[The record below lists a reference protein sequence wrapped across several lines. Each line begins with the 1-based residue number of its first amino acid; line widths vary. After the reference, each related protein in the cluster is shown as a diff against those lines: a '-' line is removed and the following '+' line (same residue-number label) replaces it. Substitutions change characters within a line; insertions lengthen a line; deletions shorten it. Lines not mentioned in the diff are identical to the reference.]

1 MFIKT
6 DKTARQIRQD
16 FFDYFVE
23 RGHTLV
29 PSAPV
34 VPADDPTLLFT
45 NAGMNQFK
53 DVFLATGTRNY
64 RRAVDT
70 QKCIRVSGKH
80 NDLEQVGRDTYHHT
94 YFEMLGN
101 WSFGD
106 YFKAEAIAWAWD
118 LLTRVWG
125 LPKERLYATVFAG
138 DEGDGLPFD
147 DEAEHLW
154 RSATDIDP
162 AHVLRFGKKD
172 NFWEMADTGPCGPNS
187 EIHVDLTADGSGAS
201 LVNADDPRV
210 MEIWNLVF
218 IQYNRTAGGVL
229 QPLPAQHVDTGMG
242 FERVVAVLQGT
253 DNYGTDVFTPLM
265 DRIGELVGQRY
276 AAAGEQ
282 QVAFRVVADHV
293 RMLSFSI
300 ADGALP
306 SNEGR
311 GYVLRR
317 LLRRAARY
325 GRLLD
330 MAEPFVHRLVPTVAE
345 MHAAEFPE
353 VAARADYIGEVIKAE
368 EASFGR
374 TLGRGLEIFAGI
386 ASRAEADRASAVP
399 GGAVPGGEAF
409 RLYDTYGFPLDLT
422 RVLAEE
428 RGLSVD
434 EAGFD
439 AAMQE
444 QRERA
449 RRAGKFAAVGIAAS
463 EWVHVQVSIA
473 AGTPTATVSVEAVG
487 AAEAE
492 EAPRVQ
498 RFVGYEQL
506 EVTTRV
512 FRWAVKDGRCHVVLA
527 ETPFYAEA
535 GGQVGDRG
543 AITVGAGDG
552 ALTLTV
558 EDTQRDGDFTICRC
572 PLPEGVAAGELADA
586 AWGEPV
592 TAAVDAA
599 RRGPT
604 TANHTATH
612 LLHMA
617 LRRILGDHVHQAG
630 SLVAPDH
637 LRFDFTHWQRVEAE
651 QLGELERIVNG
662 VVCGDH
668 EVDYF
673 TTAFDAAQRLGAM
686 ALFGEKYGDEV
697 RVVRVG
703 GAERPVSLELC
714 GGCHVRRTGQ
724 IGPFVITSEGS
735 IASGVRRIE
744 ARTGGAA
751 LAVVQEQRAALQQ
764 VSGLLGGAAGE
775 AAQRAEELVQHARQ
789 LEKRVKALEAER
801 SAQQAA
807 VLAAQAEEIGGVR
820 LILRSFDDQPPAA
833 LKALA
838 ERLRTASPSTVAF
851 LVSTLGGRLAIACA
865 VSDDL
870 ATAKPGISAAVLAKE
885 AAAKAGGG
893 GGGKPTLATAGARAA
908 ANLDAVLATVRGHV
922 AAAREVK

>member
-1 MFIKT
+1 MFTKT

-34 VPADDPTLLFT
+34 VPADDPTLLFA

-53 DVFLATGTRNY
+53 DVFLGAGTRNY

-147 DEAEHLW
+147 DEAERLW
-154 RSATDIDP
+154 RTATDIDP

-187 EIHVDLTADGSGAS
+187 EIHVDLTEDGSGGS

-218 IQYNRTAGGVL
+218 IQFNRTAGGVL
-229 QPLPAQHVDTGMG
+229 EPLPAQHVDTGMG
-242 FERVVAVLQGT
+242 FERVVAVLQCT
-253 DNYGTDVFTPLM
+253 DNYGIDLFTPLM
-265 DRIGELVGQRY
+265 DRIGDLVGQRY
-276 AAAGEQ
+276 AAAVAEQ

-345 MHAAEFPE
+345 IYAAQFPE

-374 TLGRGLEIFAGI
+374 TLGRGLEIFSGIVQQTTAG
-386 ASRAEADRASAVP
+386 
-399 GGAVPGGEAF
+399 GGSEVPGGEAF
-409 RLYDTYGFPLDLT
+409 RLYDTFGFPLDLT

-428 RGLSVD
+428 RGLGVD

-449 RRAGKFAAVGIAAS
+449 RRAGKFAAGGVEAS
-463 EWVHVQVSIA
+463 EWVAVSCA
-473 AGTPTATVSVEAVG
+473 AGEPTVDGNVEAVT
-487 AAEAE
+487 AQA
-492 EAPRVQ
+492 Q
-498 RFVGYEQL
+498 RFVGYERL
-506 EVTTRV
+506 AVTTRILQ
-512 FRWAVKDGRCHVVLA
+512 WAFKDDRYHVVLA

-535 GGQVGDRG
+535 GGQMGDRG
-543 AITVGAGDG
+543 TITVGA
-552 ALTLTV
+552 LTLNV
-558 EDTQRDGDFTICRC
+558 EDTQRVGDLSICRC
-572 PLPEGVAAGELADA
+572 PAPADGLLLEPDWA
-586 AWGEPV
+586 QGPV
-592 TAAVDAA
+592 TARVDAA
-599 RRGPT
+599 RRAPT
-604 TANHTATH
+604 TSNHTATH

-637 LRFDFTHWQRVEAE
+637 LRFDFTHWQRVEPE
-651 QLGELERIVNG
+651 QLGEIERIVTG
-662 VVCGDH
+662 AVCGDH
-668 EVDYF
+668 AVDYF

-764 VSGLLGGAAGE
+764 VSALVGGAAGE

-789 LEKRVKALEAER
+789 LEKRVKALEAEQ
-801 SAQQAA
+801 SAQQAKL
-807 VLAAQAEEIGGVR
+807 LAAAAEEVGGVR
-820 LILRSFDDQPPAA
+820 LILHTFEDQQPAA

-838 ERLRTASPSTVAF
+838 ERLRTSAPNTVAF
-851 LVSTLGGRLAIACA
+851 VASTSGGRLAIACA

-870 ATAKPGISAAVLAKE
+870 AAAGGISAAVLVKE

-893 GGGKPTLATAGARAA
+893 GGGKPTLATAGARRAV
-908 ANLDAVLATVRGHV
+908 NLDAVLSSVRAYV
-922 AAAREVK
+922 AAARRVR

>member
-1 MFIKT
+1 M
-6 DKTARQIRQD
+6 
-16 FFDYFVE
+16 
-23 RGHTLV
+23 
-29 PSAPV
+29 
-34 VPADDPTLLFT
+34 
-45 NAGMNQFK
+45 
-53 DVFLATGTRNY
+53 
-64 RRAVDT
+64 
-70 QKCIRVSGKH
+70 
-80 NDLEQVGRDTYHHT
+80 
-94 YFEMLGN
+94 
-101 WSFGD
+101 
-106 YFKAEAIAWAWD
+106 
-118 LLTRVWG
+118 
-125 LPKERLYATVFAG
+125 
-138 DEGDGLPFD
+138 
-147 DEAEHLW
+147 
-154 RSATDIDP
+154 
-162 AHVLRFGKKD
+162 
-172 NFWEMADTGPCGPNS
+172 
-187 EIHVDLTADGSGAS
+187 
-201 LVNADDPRV
+201 
-210 MEIWNLVF
+210 
-218 IQYNRTAGGVL
+218 
-229 QPLPAQHVDTGMG
+229 
-242 FERVVAVLQGT
+242 
-253 DNYGTDVFTPLM
+253 
-265 DRIGELVGQRY
+265 
-276 AAAGEQ
+276 
-282 QVAFRVVADHV
+282 AFRVVADHV

-374 TLGRGLEIFAGI
+374 TLGRGLEIFSGIVQQTTAGGG
-386 ASRAEADRASAVP
+386 SEVP
-399 GGAVPGGEAF
+399 GSEAF

-428 RGLSVD
+428 RGLGVD
-434 EAGFD
+434 DAGFD

-449 RRAGKFAAVGIAAS
+449 RRAGKFAAVGIEAS
-463 EWVHVQVSIA
+463 EWVDVQVSIA
-473 AGTPTATVSVEAVG
+473 AGTPTVTVSVEAVS

-592 TAAVDAA
+592 TAAVDAT

-637 LRFDFTHWQRVEAE
+637 LRFDFTHWQRVEPE
-651 QLGELERIVNG
+651 QLGEIERIVNG
-662 VVCGDH
+662 TVCGDH
-668 EVDYF
+668 TVDYF
-673 TTAFDAAQRLGAM
+673 TTGFDAAQRLGAM

-714 GGCHVRRTGQ
+714 GGCHVRRSGQ

-744 ARTGGAA
+744 ARTGAAA

-764 VSGLLGGAAGE
+764 VSALVGGAAGE

-789 LEKRVKALEAER
+789 LEKKVKALEAEQ
-801 SAQQAA
+801 SAQQAKL
-807 VLAAQAEEIGGVR
+807 LAAVAEEVGGVR
-820 LILRSFDDQPPAA
+820 LILHTFEDEQPAA

-838 ERLRTASPSTVAF
+838 ERLRTSAPNTVAF
-851 LVSTLGGRLAIACA
+851 VASTSGGRLAIACA

-870 ATAKPGISAAVLAKE
+870 AAAGGISAAVLVKE

-893 GGGKPTLATAGARAA
+893 GGGKPTLATAGARRAV
-908 ANLDAVLATVRGHV
+908 NLDAVLSSVRAYV
-922 AAAREVK
+922 AAARRVR

>member
-1 MFIKT
+1 MFTKT

-23 RGHTLV
+23 RQHTLV

-53 DVFLATGTRNY
+53 DVFLGTGTRNY

-80 NDLEQVGRDTYHHT
+80 NDLEEVGRDTYHHT

-125 LPKERLYATVFAG
+125 LPKARLYATVFAG
-138 DEGDGLPFD
+138 DESDGLPSD
-147 DEAEHLW
+147 DEAERLW
-154 RSATDIDP
+154 RTATDINPD
-162 AHVLRFGKKD
+162 HVLRFGKKD

-187 EIHVDLTADGSGAS
+187 EIHVDLTDDGSGGS

-218 IQYNRTAGGVL
+218 IQFNRTAGGVL
-229 QPLPAQHVDTGMG
+229 EPLPAQHVDTGMG
-242 FERVVAVLQGT
+242 FERIVAVLQCT
-253 DNYGTDVFTPLM
+253 DNYGTDVFRPLM

-276 AAAGEQ
+276 AAAVGEQ

-330 MAEPFVHRLVPTVAE
+330 MTEPFVHRLVPTVAE
-345 MHAAEFPE
+345 MHAAQFPE

-386 ASRAEADRASAVP
+386 VTQAEAA
-399 GGAVPGGEAF
+399 GAGEVPGGEAF

-428 RGLSVD
+428 RGLGVD
-434 EAGFD
+434 QAGFD
-439 AAMQE
+439 AAMEE

-449 RRAGKFAAVGIAAS
+449 RRAGKFAAGGVQAS
-463 EWVHVQVSIA
+463 EWVPVH
-473 AGTPTATVSVEAVG
+473 PLE
-487 AAEAE
+487 
-492 EAPRVQ
+492 RQ

-506 EVTTRV
+506 AVTTRV
-512 FRWAVKDGRCHVVLA
+512 HKWASKDGRLHVVLA
-527 ETPFYAEA
+527 ATPFYAEA
-535 GGQVGDRG
+535 GGQMGDRG
-543 AITVGAGDG
+543 TIEAG

-558 EDTQRDGDFTICRC
+558 EDTQRDGDLSICRC
-572 PLPEGVAAGELADA
+572 RLPEGAAAANLAA
-586 AWGEPV
+586 ADWREPV
-592 TAAVDAA
+592 TARVDAA
-599 RRGPT
+599 RRAPT
-604 TANHTATH
+604 TSNHTATH

-617 LRRILGDHVHQAG
+617 LRRILGDHVHQSG
-630 SLVAPDH
+630 SLVAADH
-637 LRFDFTHWQRVEAE
+637 LRFDFTHWQRVEPE
-651 QLGELERIVNG
+651 QLGEIERIVNG
-662 VVCGDH
+662 TVGGDH
-668 EVDYF
+668 AVEYF
-673 TTAFDAAQRLGAM
+673 TAAFDDAQRLGAM

-724 IGPFVITSEGS
+724 IGSFVITSEGS

-751 LAVVQEQRAALQQ
+751 VRFMQEQRGALQQ
-764 VSGLLGGAAGE
+764 VSALLGGGTGE
-775 AAQRAEELVQHARQ
+775 AARRTGELVQHARQ
-789 LEKRVKALEAER
+789 LEKRIKALEAER

-807 VLAAQAEEIGGVR
+807 LLAAQAEEVGGVR
-820 LILRSFDDQPPAA
+820 LILRAFEDQPPAA
-833 LKALA
+833 LKTLA
-838 ERLRTASPSTVAF
+838 ERLRTAAPSTVAC

-870 ATAKPGISAAVLAKE
+870 AGAEPGISAAVLVK
-885 AAAKAGGG
+885 AAAAQAGGG
-893 GGGKPTLATAGARAA
+893 GGGRPTLATAGARQA
-908 ANLDAVLATVRGHV
+908 ANLDQVLATVRAMV
-922 AAAREVK
+922 ADARGMG

>member
-1 MFIKT
+1 MFTKT
-6 DKTARQIRQD
+6 DKTARQIRQE

-53 DVFLATGTRNY
+53 DVFLETGTRPY

-80 NDLEQVGRDTYHHT
+80 NDLEEVGRDTYHHT

-106 YFKAEAIAWAWD
+106 YFKADAIAWAWD

-138 DEGDGLPFD
+138 DEGDGLPAD
-147 DEAEHLW
+147 DEAERLW
-154 RSATDIDP
+154 RGATDINP
-162 AHVLRFGKKD
+162 NHVLRFGKKD

-187 EIHVDLTADGSGAS
+187 EIHVDLTPDGSGGG

-218 IQYNRTAGGVL
+218 IQFNRTASGVL
-229 QPLPAQHVDTGMG
+229 EPLPAQHVDTGMG
-242 FERVVAVLQGT
+242 FERVVAVLQCT

-265 DRIGELVGQRY
+265 DRIGDLAGQRY
-276 AAAGEQ
+276 AAAEAER

-353 VAARADYIGEVIKAE
+353 VAARAGYIAEVIKAE

-386 ASRAEADRASAVP
+386 VREAAAEGAGEVP
-399 GGAVPGGEAF
+399 GSEAF

-428 RGLSVD
+428 RGLGID

-439 AAMQE
+439 TAMEE

-449 RRAGKFAAVGIAAS
+449 RAAGKFAAGGVEAS
-463 EWVHVQVSIA
+463 EWVQVH
-473 AGTPTATVSVEAVG
+473 PLD
-487 AAEAE
+487 
-492 EAPRVQ
+492 RQ

-506 EVTTRV
+506 EVATRV
-512 FRWAVKDGRCHVVLA
+512 HRWASKDGRLHVVLA

-543 AITVGAGDG
+543 AITVGARPG
-552 ALTLTV
+552 AIALTV
-558 EDTQRDGDFTICRC
+558 EDTQRDGDLVICRC
-572 PLPEGVAAGELADA
+572 PLPDGAAARFARAD
-586 AWGEPV
+586 WSGPV
-592 TAAVDAA
+592 TARVDAA
-599 RRGPT
+599 RRRPT

-617 LRRILGDHVHQAG
+617 LRRILGDHVHQSG

-637 LRFDFTHWQRVEAE
+637 LRFDFTHWQRVDPV
-651 QLGELERIVNG
+651 QLGEIERIVNG

-673 TTAFDAAQRLGAM
+673 TTAFAEAQQLGAM

-697 RVVRVG
+697 RVVRIG
-703 GAERPVSLELC
+703 GAGQPLSLELC

-744 ARTGGAA
+744 ARTGAA
-751 LAVVQEQRAALQQ
+751 AVQVMQEQRGALQE
-764 VSGLLGGAAGE
+764 VSALLGGGTGE
-775 AAQRAEELVQHARQ
+775 AAQRTGELVRHARQ
-789 LEKRVKALEAER
+789 LEKQIKALEAER
-801 SAQQAA
+801 SAQQATL
-807 VLAAQAEEIGGVR
+807 LAAEAEEVAGVR
-820 LILRSFDDQPPAA
+820 LIVRSFDDQQPAA
-833 LKALA
+833 LKELA
-838 ERLRTASPSTVAF
+838 ERLGSAASGTVVF
-851 LVSTLGGRLAIACA
+851 LASTLGGRLAIACA
-865 VSDDL
+865 VSSDL
-870 ATAKPGISAAVLAKE
+870 ATADGGISAAVLARE

-893 GGGKPTLATAGARAA
+893 GGGRPTLATAGAKNTAD
-908 ANLDAVLATVRGHV
+908 LDALLAGVRDHV
-922 AAAREVK
+922 ERRGA

>member
-1 MFIKT
+1 MFTKT

-34 VPADDPTLLFT
+34 VPADDPTLLFA

-53 DVFLATGTRNY
+53 DVFLGTGTRNY

-80 NDLEQVGRDTYHHT
+80 NDLEEVGRDTYHHT

-106 YFKAEAIAWAWD
+106 YFKADAISWAWD

-147 DEAEHLW
+147 DEAERLW
-154 RSATDIDP
+154 RTATDIDP

-187 EIHVDLTADGSGAS
+187 EIHVDLTEDGSGGS

-218 IQYNRTAGGVL
+218 IQFNRTAGGVL
-229 QPLPAQHVDTGMG
+229 EPLPAQHVDTGMG
-242 FERVVAVLQGT
+242 FERVVAVLQCT
-253 DNYGTDVFTPLM
+253 DNYGIDLFTPLM
-265 DRIGELVGQRY
+265 DRIGDLVGQRY
-276 AAAGEQ
+276 AAAVAEQ

-345 MHAAEFPE
+345 IYAAQFPE
-353 VAARADYIGEVIKAE
+353 VAARADYIGAVIKAE

-374 TLGRGLEIFAGI
+374 TLGRGLEIFSGIVQQTTAG
-386 ASRAEADRASAVP
+386 
-399 GGAVPGGEAF
+399 GGSAVPGGEAF

-428 RGLSVD
+428 RGLGVD

-449 RRAGKFAAVGIAAS
+449 RRAGKFAAGGVEAS
-463 EWVHVQVSIA
+463 EWVAVSA
-473 AGTPTATVSVEAVG
+473 AASKPTVDASPEASERNQPNAIVTVSLE
-487 AAEAE
+487 
-492 EAPRVQ
+492 RQ
-498 RFVGYEQL
+498 TFVGYKKLKKNTE
-506 EVTTRV
+506 V
-512 FRWAVKDGRCHVVLA
+512 FRWAFKDGCCHVALVN
-527 ETPFYAEA
+527 TPFYAES

-543 AITVGAGDG
+543 TIEAKGTIFTV
-552 ALTLTV
+552 V
-558 EDTQRDGDFTICRC
+558 DTYRDGDISVCLC
-572 PLPEGVAAGELADA
+572 GPKDG
-586 AWGEPV
+586 
-592 TAAVDAA
+592 VDATELDDLWDGMVLA
-599 RRGPT
+599 EVDPQRRSPT

-617 LRRILGDHVHQAG
+617 LRRVLGNHVHQSG

-637 LRFDFTHWQRVEAE
+637 LRFDFTHWQRVDRE
-651 QLGELERIVNG
+651 QIGEIERIVNA
-662 VVCGDH
+662 VVRDDH
-668 EVDYF
+668 EVICRENVL
-673 TTAFDAAQRLGAM
+673 FDEAQRLGAM
-686 ALFGEKYGDEV
+686 ALFGEKYGDTV

-703 GAERPVSLELC
+703 SEDPPVSLELC
-714 GGCHVRRTGQ
+714 GGCHVQRTGQ
-724 IGPFVITSEGS
+724 IGSFVITSEGS
-735 IASGVRRIE
+735 IATGVRRIE

-751 LAVVQEQRAALQQ
+751 VRTMQEQRSVLQR
-764 VSGLLGGAAGE
+764 VSTLVGGAAGKE
-775 AAQRAEELVQHARQ
+775 AQRAEELVQRNRQ
-789 LEKRVKALEAER
+789 LEKRIKALEAER
-801 SAQQAA
+801 SAHQAEL
-807 VLAAQAEEIGGVR
+807 LASQAEEVGGVR
-820 LILRSFDDQPPAA
+820 LILRTFDDQQPAA

-838 ERLRTASPSTVAF
+838 ERLGSAASGTVAF

-865 VSDDL
+865 VSSDL
-870 ATAKPGISAAVLAKE
+870 ATGDGGISAAVLAKE

-893 GGGKPTLATAGARAA
+893 GGGRPTFATAGARDTA
-908 ANLDAVLATVRGHV
+908 DVEAVLASVRDHV
-922 AAAREVK
+922 AAARRMK